1 MEDKHQITWINGA
14 KLVAIIA
21 VLIDHTQRVLYQNLD
36 IAEATYFS
44 VSLFIILSGMTS
56 YLSDLRHD
64 KLSGGGQNYIHK
76 VTPLLTAYCVA
87 TAIYMIATTYEFD
100 LAIYVSNLIH
110 FSATSPFYFIMV
122 YLQLMLV
129 NRFLFNFLQKCPN
142 SIKGYLYEF
151 LMMIGIIVFS
161 GWTSN
166 YTNIL
171 DLYGGGGKLLGGTY
185 LIMYYLGMIFIKHGW
200 LEKVKI
206 VKSLFALIVPGI
218 VWFML
223 WKCVCTYGM
232 LLDNY
237 IPLSVSKN
245 PPGITC
251 MLCGGCVLFIV
262 YGFFTLLEQIR
273 GLKKVVQLLS
283 EGGKHSMYIYLYHY
297 LVYENYLMRYMG
309 NLPAQNIWAARIVF
323 LLTMFFVPILIE
335 IFIKYIRQFF
345 VGILRPNGQCGV

>member
-1 MEDKHQITWINGA
+1 MEDKHQIVWINGA

-44 VSLFIILSGMTS
+44 VSLFIIVSGMTS

-64 KLSGGGQNYIHK
+64 KLSGGGQTYSYK
-76 VTPLLTAYCVA
+76 VRPLLVAYCVA
-87 TAIYMIATTYEFD
+87 TAIYIIATTYEFD
-100 LAIYVSNLIH
+100 LTIYVFNLLH

-129 NRFLFNFLQKCPN
+129 NRFLFNFLRKCPN
-142 SIKGYLYEF
+142 SIWGYLYEI

-200 LEKVKI
+200 FAEVKI
-206 VKSLFALIVPGI
+206 VKSLIALGVSGI

-223 WKCVCTYGM
+223 WRCVCTYGM
-232 LLDNY
+232 ILDNY

-245 PPGITC
+245 PPGITY
-251 MLCGGCVLFIV
+251 MLCGVCVLFMA
-262 YGFFTLLEQIR
+262 YGFFTLLEQNRYI
-273 GLKKVVQLLS
+273 KKVAQLLS

-297 LVYENYLMRYMG
+297 LVYKNYLMRYMG
-309 NLPAQNIWAARIVF
+309 NLPAQNIWVARVVF
-323 LLTMFFVPILIE
+323 LLSMFFVPILIE
-335 IFIKYIRQFF
+335 AIIKYIWKFF
-345 VGILRPNGQCGV
+345 VWILRSDGQYCV